1 MPCVYGGRGHSR
13 RLAARQG
20 AVQFRTQH
28 DGRSGCAG
36 GAGGYQISA
45 ERRAALDAFYAE
57 WHDDALVL
65 DKWFAIQ
72 AMSPLPGT
80 PEAVRSL
87 AAHPDFDLRNP
98 NRVRSLVGSFAS
110 ANQVRFHDAS
120 GAGYRFLADI
130 IIALDPLNPQT
141 AARISSP
148 LGQWRRVDAGRQ
160 TLMQHEL
167 RRIQETP
174 GLSTNAQ
181 EMVTRSLGA

>member
-1 MPCVYGGRGHSR
+1 MYERLSDDGPYRIDGASIGRRALRNSCLAYIVAEGTTEGV
-13 RLAARQG
+13 RLAKA
-20 AVQFRTQH
+20 QF
-28 DGRSGCAG
+28 DSGRNMTDVLAALVALAATDSV
-36 GAGGYQISA
+36 
-45 ERRAALDAFYAE
+45 ERRAVLDAFYAE

-120 GAGYRFLADI
+120 GAGYRFLAGHHHR
-130 IIALDPLNPQT
+130 T
-141 AARISSP
+141 
-148 LGQWRRVDAGRQ
+148 
-160 TLMQHEL
+160 
-167 RRIQETP
+167 
-174 GLSTNAQ
+174 
-181 EMVTRSLGA
+181 